1 MLRKIDPILAISLC
15 CHAAA
20 ASASAS
26 NGGVELGE
34 TRYFKDW
41 AAGCD
46 NGLTCE
52 AVALMPP
59 GLPKG
64 MLSLVVSRTP
74 GSDGRLTVNIFNFD
88 SDSDRYRL
96 FVDGHL
102 ADTGAILDGAA
113 PISVTG
119 KDALKL
125 VREIARG
132 QKMRLV
138 DGNGKALGRI
148 SLTGSAAALRYLD
161 AQQGLARS
169 PDALSAVGRRKA
181 HPVAPILPVIS
192 AKRVIAAE
200 AIPETQDLVALAES
214 GQCKDERF
222 GVTQDSA
229 YSLGTQN
236 GKAAALA
243 IISCGSGAYN
253 FGSVAYIGTRGA
265 GGKWAFEPAQFDY
278 RTDVTSESA
287 KLKILINADWD
298 ADTQSLSSYHKS
310 RGIGD
315 CGQSADYVWDG
326 EMFRLTHSRVM
337 DECRGSLDWITVW
350 RAKVQFHG

>member
-1 MLRKIDPILAISLC
+1 MLRKIGPILAISLC
-15 CHAAA
+15 CHVAA
-20 ASASAS
+20 ASAPVS

-34 TRYFKDW
+34 TRYFKNW

-74 GSDGRLTVNIFNFD
+74 GLDGRLTVNIFNFD

-96 FVDGHL
+96 FVDGRL
-102 ADTGAILDGAA
+102 ADTGRISDGIA

-138 DGNGKALGRI
+138 DGNGKALGRV
-148 SLTGSAAALRYLD
+148 SLTGSAAALHYVD

-169 PDALSAVGRRKA
+169 RDALSAVGRRNA
-181 HPVAPILPVIS
+181 RPVLTQLPVIS
-192 AKRVIAAE
+192 AKRITASGT
-200 AIPETQDLVALAES
+200 IPETQDLVALAES
-214 GQCKDERF
+214 SQCKDERF

-229 YSLGTQN
+229 YSLGVRN
-236 GKAAALA
+236 GKARALA
-243 IISCGSGAYN
+243 LVSCGSGAYN
-253 FGSVAYIGTRGA
+253 FGSVAYIGTREA
-265 GGKWAFEPAQFDY
+265 GGKWQFERARFDY
-278 RTDVTSESA
+278 RPDTTSEGA
-287 KLKILINADWD
+287 KQKILINAGWD
-298 ADTQSLSSYHKS
+298 ADTQSLSSYYKS

-326 EMFRLTHSRVM
+326 EMFRLTRSRAM
-337 DECRGSLDWITVW
+337 DKCRGSLDWITVW
-350 RAKVQFHG
+350 RAKVEFNG

>member
-1 MLRKIDPILAISLC
+1 MAIW
-15 CHAAA
+15 
-20 ASASAS
+20 
-26 NGGVELGE
+26 
-34 TRYFKDW
+34 R
-41 AAGCD
+41 
-46 NGLTCE
+46 
-52 AVALMPP
+52 
-59 GLPKG
+59 
-64 MLSLVVSRTP
+64 
-74 GSDGRLTVNIFNFD
+74 
-88 SDSDRYRL
+88 
-96 FVDGHL
+96 
-102 ADTGAILDGAA
+102 DTGAILDGAA

-138 DGNGKALGRI
+138 DGSGKALGRI
-148 SLTGSAAALRYLD
+148 SLSRLGSGSTLSRRTAGAG
-161 AQQGLARS
+161 AQ
-169 PDALSAVGRRKA
+169 PDALSAVGSRKA
-181 HPVAPILPVIS
+181 RPVAPILPVIS

-265 GGKWAFEPAQFDY
+265 GGKWVFEPARFDY